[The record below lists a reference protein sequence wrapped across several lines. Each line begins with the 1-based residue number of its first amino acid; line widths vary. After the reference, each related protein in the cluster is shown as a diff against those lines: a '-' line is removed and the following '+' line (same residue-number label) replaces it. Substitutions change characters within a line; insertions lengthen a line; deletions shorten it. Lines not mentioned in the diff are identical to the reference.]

1 VSIKNKLVTAVT
13 TAGLLAG
20 LFGSAFVPAARAAAV
35 AGTATNNVASVC
47 YENATATSP
56 GFEGTAV
63 DGGGVTQHYAV
74 VSKNIQFS
82 FCQVGTAAGAT
93 LPDSNAAITVTVTVT
108 GGTIVSYV
116 PGAAASAYVIAP
128 AATSMTFLTDADAT
142 VAEIAAVKVNVKAGS
157 TAGGTLK
164 VSYTYN
170 NDAGTAVSTTVSSV
184 SIKLIAASRLKATLP
199 VQTGGSTVAIT
210 GADADPATPNI
221 TENATTLN
229 WSDTH
234 DSTGSFVFVPKNDYG
249 TGIAGELVTVSSSN
263 DDILNVHMAATSTGT
278 LVSANAA
285 GTYTVATTN
294 TTGNIIGVYPTQDAS
309 GTATLTIAVD
319 GVVVWTK
326 TFTVVGPVAT
336 ITPTASINYV
346 ALGASLTGT
355 STTKLASIAAKD
367 ASGNAVTVASYDYY
381 VDGFL
386 ASSVNDDSGNGATA
400 YAGFTNAL
408 CASSATAG
416 STRSIVAKS
425 TYADALGDDVTVASA
440 AWTITCTGTSGI
452 ITKVEFDK
460 AAYLP
465 SSAIKITATATDS
478 GGRPLGYGATAIES
492 GAEAAATTDEFTI
505 VKQGTITLGDVD
517 STGTTTEGIT
527 FGGVLLGK
535 WVNGVAEWAAVSHS
549 AVGDFGLV
557 LTVADN
563 DPATTGAQAKEFTLV
578 ATVSNILSS
587 VVDGTLVAGPKKL
600 KATATFGA
608 AAANKK
614 IAFTLENTRTGVVK
628 TYYRKANASGVASF
642 TLRFSGSF
650 EVTAAYGDYM
660 TDTVTLKK

>member
-1 VSIKNKLVTAVT
+1 MTAVT

-20 LFGSAFVPAARAAAV
+20 LFGSAFVPAVRAAAV
-35 AGTATNNVASVC
+35 AGTATNNVSSVC

-82 FCQVGTAAGAT
+82 FCEVGTAAGAT

-116 PGAAASAYVIAP
+116 PGATASAYVITP
-128 AATSMTFLTDADAT
+128 AATSMTFLTDATAT

-170 NDAGTAVSTTVSSV
+170 NDAGTAVETSVSSKTL
-184 SIKLIAASRLKATLP
+184 KLIAASRLKATLP
-199 VQTGGSTVAIT
+199 VQTSGSTTTIT
-210 GADADPATPNI
+210 DTTI

-234 DSTGSFVFVPKNDYG
+234 DSTGAFVFVPVNDYG
-249 TGIAGELVTVSSSN
+249 AGISGELVTVSSSN
-263 DDILNVHMAATSTGT
+263 DDILNVHMAATATGT
-278 LVSANAA
+278 LVPANAA

-294 TTGNIIGVYPTQDAS
+294 TTGNNIGVYPTPDAS
-309 GTATLTIAVD
+309 GTATLTISVD

-326 TFTVVGPVAT
+326 TFTVIGPVAT

-346 ALGASLTGT
+346 ALAGALTGS
-355 STTKLASIAAKD
+355 STTKLASLTAKD
-367 ASGNAVTVASYDYY
+367 AAGNAVTVASYDYY

-386 ASSVNDDSGNGATA
+386 SAAVVDDATNGATA
-400 YAGFTNAL
+400 YVGFTNAL

-425 TYADALGDDVTVASA
+425 TYTNDDLDDVTVASA
-440 AWTITCTGTSGI
+440 AWTITCTGASGI
-452 ITKVEFDK
+452 ITKIAFDK
-460 AAYLP
+460 ASYLP
-465 SSAIKITATATDS
+465 SSAIKIQATATDL

-492 GAEAAATTDEFTI
+492 GAEVAATADEFTI
-505 VKQGTITLGDVD
+505 TKQGSLTLGDVD
-517 STGTTTEGIT
+517 SSGTTTEGIT
-527 FGGVLLGK
+527 FGGVLLGS
-535 WVNGVAEWAAVSHS
+535 WINGVAEWTATSHS
-549 AVGDFGLV
+549 ATGDFGLV
-557 LTVADN
+557 IAITDN
-563 DPATTGAQAKEFTLV
+563 DGGATGTKAESFTLV
-578 ATVSNILSS
+578 STVSNILSS
-587 VVDGTLVAGPKKL
+587 AVDGSLVAGAKKL

-608 AAANKK
+608 SAAGKK

-642 TLRFSGSF
+642 TLRVRGSF